1 MTASKEVAPVAKRKP
16 PAAGKGR
23 VKGSKNKITK
33 AVKQAVLDAF
43 NEVGS
48 SDYLVKIARADPK
61 TVCGLLGRVIPQE
74 VNSSVEAN
82 VSYREIIC
90 RVIEPKP

>member
-61 TVCGLLGRVIPQE
+61 TFCGLLGRVIPQE

-82 VSYREIIC
+82 VSYREIIF